1 MIFKKAA
8 IAAATLL
15 ALGLG
20 NASATTFPI
29 TDSGVKAVN
38 SSFDAIFNN
47 TGGYTS
53 GTLDFT
59 LNGFKTLDGL
69 TTNKASWTDLFT
81 LSLNGSAIGSGYF
94 KLGGGGTSSWGGTG
108 TWTCTT
114 CALPQTN
121 TGGKATFSGV
131 SLANLVQGNNTI
143 NFSYTSPGNLGG
155 EGLKNESWSV
165 TAASVTAV
173 PEPETYAMMLAGLGL
188 MGAIARRRQQRK
200 AA

>member
-1 MIFKKAA
+1 MIFKKVA

-20 NASATTFPI
+20 NASATTTPI
-29 TDSGVKAVN
+29 NDSGVKTVN

-47 TGGYTS
+47 TSGYTS

-69 TTNKASWTDLFT
+69 TTKPAWTDLFT
-81 LSLNGSAIGSGYF
+81 LSLNGNQIGSGYF
-94 KLGGGGTSSWGGTG
+94 KLGGGGTSEWLGTG
-108 TWTCTT
+108 SVICTT
-114 CALPQTN
+114 CDLPQTN

-131 SLANLVQGNNTI
+131 VLANLWQGNNTI
-143 NFSYTSPGNLGG
+143 SFSYTSPGNLGG